1 MNSINEPPREH
12 LSFDLYHPQP
22 LVVVISGPSGV
33 GKDAVLKAMQ
43 ARGLPYHFVV
53 TMTSRPPRENEIN
66 GVDYFFTTREHFEE
80 LIRQNEFIEWALV
93 YDDYKGVPK
102 SQIRQALASGK
113 DVILRVDVQGAA
125 TFRKLCPEAVL
136 IFLIPQDEAEWME
149 RLKNRKTET
158 PESLKLR
165 LETARAELERL
176 NEFDYVVV
184 NANDR
189 LDEAVDTI
197 VDIINAEHHRVH
209 PRRSCV

>member
-80 LIRQNEFIEWALV
+80 LIRQDEFIEWALV

>member
-1 MNSINEPPREH
+1 MNSINEPNREH

-53 TMTSRPPRENEIN
+53 TMTSRPPRENEVD

-80 LIRQNEFIEWALV
+80 LIRQDEFIEWALV
-93 YDDYKGVPK
+93 YEDYKGVPK
-102 SQIRQALASGK
+102 SQIRQALESGK

-209 PRRSCV
+209 PRRSCL